1 MSHPKSL
8 KVLRHNRMIHSSQFS
23 SQIQNLLNT
32 CKLSVQDLIGN
43 DSVLF
48 FEEWIDSELA
58 GVAGI
63 EDFGEIGLLRSLA
76 VSKQYRGNGLGR
88 KLVRHVEDQAAE
100 MEIHSLWLLTDSAA
114 GFFVTL
120 GYERANRS
128 AAPDPIRQSSQFS
141 NLCPASAVL
150 MHKRL

>member
-1 MSHPKSL
+1 
-8 KVLRHNRMIHSSQFS
+8 MIHTSHLSSH
-23 SQIQNLLNT
+23 IQNLLNT
-32 CKLSVQDLIGN
+32 CKLPVQDLIGN

-63 EDFGEIGLLRSLA
+63 EDFGDIGLLRSLA

-88 KLVRHVEDQAAE
+88 TLVCHVENQVAE
-100 MEIHSLWLLTDSAA
+100 MGIHSLWLLTDSAA

-128 AAPDPIRQSSQFS
+128 AAPDLIRQSSQFS
-141 NLCPASAVL
+141 DLCPASAVL
-150 MHKRL
+150 MYKRL